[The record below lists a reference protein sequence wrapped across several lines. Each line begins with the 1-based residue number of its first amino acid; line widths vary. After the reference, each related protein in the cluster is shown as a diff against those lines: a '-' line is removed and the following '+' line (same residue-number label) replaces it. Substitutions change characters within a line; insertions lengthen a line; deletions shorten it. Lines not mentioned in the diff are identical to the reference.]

1 MFAFIQGDSKER
13 NVSWLDWSV
22 LQVLSEDGKQVLFTE
37 GGEANQRYGLY
48 LRRLDGSLPKRIV
61 DGYWGD
67 LSPDGRWVVAQD
79 LSNPPQLVLVPT
91 GVGQSRQIT
100 HDELIHLYPRFT
112 PDGKAIVF
120 AASTQLGGI
129 RMYYQGLGG
138 GAPVSITAEGSG
150 AYPSLITL
158 SVDGTYL
165 IAPGGESYAMYPVRG
180 GQPRSLKGLSISDA
194 VVNWST
200 DGKYLYVYRRGEV
213 PARIYR
219 AEIASGKRELFK
231 VTSPTDI
238 AGVEDVT
245 SLYITRDGKSYAYTV
260 PTLLSDLYLVN
271 GLR

>member
-1 MFAFIQGDSKER
+1 AGKQRLVLRAPGALVLHDVAGNGRVLLTNDNSRKQMFAFIQGDSKER

-79 LSNPPQLVLVPT
+79 LSNPPQFVLVPT

-120 AASTQLGGI
+120 AASTQLGG
-129 RMYYQGLGG
+129 
-138 GAPVSITAEGSG
+138 
-150 AYPSLITL
+150 
-158 SVDGTYL
+158 
-165 IAPGGESYAMYPVRG
+165 
-180 GQPRSLKGLSISDA
+180 
-194 VVNWST
+194 
-200 DGKYLYVYRRGEV
+200 
-213 PARIYR
+213 
-219 AEIASGKRELFK
+219 
-231 VTSPTDI
+231 
-238 AGVEDVT
+238 
-245 SLYITRDGKSYAYTV
+245 
-260 PTLLSDLYLVN
+260 
-271 GLR
+271 